1 MLREKGGMMR
11 TAVGRRFGV
20 RRSWISSASWRVM
33 GAPGKPAASISRAGR
48 IDLVEDE
55 ASAGAL
61 REDGEKAGAGRGFE
75 HQIRGHDLDGECREI
90 RDRGR
95 GGKLLEFDL
104 LFAADRVGRQICD
117 ERGKRSEAGAGIG
130 GEIGFCEVQDLGQFE
145 HVIGVAKRPMA
156 IGGWTA
162 MGLLHDP
169 QQRVALGRSVPGDR
183 VGDGL
188 GRGDRGFGEIEF
200 ESCG

>member
-1 MLREKGGMMR
+1 MR
-11 TAVGRRFGV
+11 TAVGRRLGV

-33 GAPGKPAASISRAGR
+33 AAPGKPAASISRAGR

-55 ASAGAL
+55 ARAGAV
-61 REDGEKAGAGRGFE
+61 REGG
-75 HQIRGHDLDGECREI
+75 REI

-104 LFAADRVGRQICD
+104 LFAAYRVGRQICD

-130 GEIGFCEVQDLGQFE
+130 EEIGFCEVQDLGQFE

-156 IGGWTA
+156 IGG
-162 MGLLHDP
+162 
-169 QQRVALGRSVPGDR
+169 
-183 VGDGL
+183 
-188 GRGDRGFGEIEF
+188 
-200 ESCG
+200 